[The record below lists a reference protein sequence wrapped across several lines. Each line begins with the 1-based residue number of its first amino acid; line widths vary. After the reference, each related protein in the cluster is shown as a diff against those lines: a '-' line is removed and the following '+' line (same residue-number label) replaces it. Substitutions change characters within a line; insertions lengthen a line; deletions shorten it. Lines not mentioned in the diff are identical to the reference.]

1 MLYKCRGFEIL
12 EKSSEM
18 RQNFWYKFRAFFP
31 HFAFIYECI
40 FLYTKIFCKFFI
52 QLNYYSM
59 KWIEKCVSIKIIS
72 QNLLSLEYWDCV
84 SICHHNTRH
93 FRKKFVRR
101 HWRISILK
109 FKMSLAG
116 RTTMA
121 VRRLT
126 TSAIRQDLGH
136 VPPPGHVRLSI
147 LFCLS
152 NMSKYWCY
160 NNFF

>member
-1 MLYKCRGFEIL
+1 
-12 EKSSEM
+12 
-18 RQNFWYKFRAFFP
+18 
-31 HFAFIYECI
+31 
-40 FLYTKIFCKFFI
+40 
-52 QLNYYSM
+52 M
-59 KWIEKCVSIKIIS
+59 KWIEKCVGIKIIS
-72 QNLLSLEYWDCV
+72 KNFLSLEFWDCV

-160 NNFF
+160 NNFFRPFPSALKTDTNLPYPSFCFSEVDSLLHSLLSGINCLRNKLHKVRIKINSIY

>member
-1 MLYKCRGFEIL
+1 M
-12 EKSSEM
+12 
-18 RQNFWYKFRAFFP
+18 
-31 HFAFIYECI
+31 
-40 FLYTKIFCKFFI
+40 
-52 QLNYYSM
+52 
-59 KWIEKCVSIKIIS
+59 
-72 QNLLSLEYWDCV
+72 LSLEYWDCV

-147 LFCLS
+147 YSIWVICQSIDVIIIFFRPFPSALKTDTNLPYPSFCFSEVDSLLHSLLS
-152 NMSKYWCY
+152 GINCLRNKLHKVRIKINSIY
-160 NNFF
+160 

>member
-1 MLYKCRGFEIL
+1 
-12 EKSSEM
+12 
-18 RQNFWYKFRAFFP
+18 
-31 HFAFIYECI
+31 
-40 FLYTKIFCKFFI
+40 
-52 QLNYYSM
+52 M
-59 KWIEKCVSIKIIS
+59 KWIEKCVCIKIIS
-72 QNLLSLEYWDCV
+72 KNLLSLEYWDCV

-147 LFCLS
+147 YSIWGICQS
-152 NMSKYWCY
+152 IDVIK
-160 NNFF
+160 NFFLDRSLQHWKQIQTYPILHFVFRKWTLYSIHCSQASIA